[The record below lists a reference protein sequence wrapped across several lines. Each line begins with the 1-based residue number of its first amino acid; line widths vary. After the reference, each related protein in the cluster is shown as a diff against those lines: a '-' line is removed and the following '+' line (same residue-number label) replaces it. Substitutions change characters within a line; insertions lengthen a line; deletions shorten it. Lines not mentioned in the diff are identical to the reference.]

1 MSDNFDLHLFL
12 LIDIENGD
20 GEIIDG
26 VLLSRRIQLPY
37 IPQIGS
43 DIVCTL
49 HREHNGRKKF
59 TVKCVET
66 PLGYWTNKPIEK
78 NYELVES
85 TVVYTENR
93 FPLSEIIEHWNVRSV
108 DHLVDICRTNGWV
121 VSYDRTNVKSEILT
135 KMKQDEETLISTL
148 QKFEEKW
155 GKKNN

>member
-49 HREHNGRKKF
+49 HREHNGRKK
-59 TVKCVET
+59 
-66 PLGYWTNKPIEK
+66 
-78 NYELVES
+78 
-85 TVVYTENR
+85 
-93 FPLSEIIEHWNVRSV
+93 
-108 DHLVDICRTNGWV
+108 
-121 VSYDRTNVKSEILT
+121 
-135 KMKQDEETLISTL
+135 
-148 QKFEEKW
+148 
-155 GKKNN
+155 